1 MQYLIDLLSQP
12 WAWYIAGPIIGCL
25 LPLMLFIDNKPF
37 GISKSFEHFCAMTQ
51 PKHITVSY
59 FQYNWKKH
67 DWAIIFVLGITL
79 GGFIAGQWLTAPDA
93 IQLSNAA
100 DSMFKQ
106 WGISRGM
113 EMYPKELF
121 SVSIVNL
128 IILFVGGVLTGF
140 GTRYASGCT
149 SGHAITGLATLQ
161 IKSLYSVIGIFGG
174 ALLAAHLI
182 TPLLFEINK

>member
-1 MQYLIDLLSQP
+1 
-12 WAWYIAGPIIGCL
+12 
-25 LPLMLFIDNKPF
+25 
-37 GISKSFEHFCAMTQ
+37 
-51 PKHITVSY
+51 
-59 FQYNWKKH
+59 
-67 DWAIIFVLGITL
+67 
-79 GGFIAGQWLTAPDA
+79 
-93 IQLSNAA
+93 
-100 DSMFKQ
+100 MFKQ